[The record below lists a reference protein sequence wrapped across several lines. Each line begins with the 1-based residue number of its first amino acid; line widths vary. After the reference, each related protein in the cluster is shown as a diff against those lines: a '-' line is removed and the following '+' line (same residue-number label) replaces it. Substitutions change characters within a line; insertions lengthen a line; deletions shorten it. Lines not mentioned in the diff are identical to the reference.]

1 MYRESLDK
9 VMDSDNTKEISK
21 FGINIKITNK
31 GGLQELIKS
40 FKPNLNWQN
49 DLNNYYNNQF
59 NFKHHKDNYK
69 NISSLKNR
77 VFADYEW
84 NILFE
89 NWVKISEFFDVSMVD
104 NADNAKEKYK
114 NVIKCL
120 FKSFEEEW
128 KKKEKEKPANL
139 EKKGRNYPRPFAEI
153 NRIFV
158 GANRGILCPIV
169 DDKALID
176 LMNKLY
182 EAGYIEFEKKTL
194 KCSLEDGGW
203 IVRSAIVCSLF
214 KEIWSEIKG
223 ENDENNWETL
233 PWQCYIFFSRKQL
246 IKMLESNH
254 NIIFTGA
261 PGTGKTYS
269 AQQIAEF
276 YAGKDH
282 VKKIQF
288 HPSYDYTDLVEG
300 MRPCGNNSFSRF
312 DGSFKRFCKCA
323 ILGLPTNVSDKD
335 LKAKEKETAEPS
347 NDPYVFIIDEIN
359 RGEVSKI
366 FGEVFFCI
374 EESHRGKDDAMDTQ
388 YQNLVSEGDL
398 FYEGFYVPDNVY
410 LIGTMNDI
418 DRSVES
424 MDFAFRRRFAF
435 IEIEASSNMLDS
447 MNIDDS
453 VVIQGLK
460 TQMDA
465 LNKKI
470 IEPQYGLSTAY
481 QIGGAYFLKFEK
493 YFSSFNDEKSAYK
506 ALWENHL
513 KGTLFEYFRVL
524 PQEDRKKY
532 MTEME
537 KAFLGNYYEDKKQKA
552 AQEKKPTNT
561 PNNGGK

>member
-1 MYRESLDK
+1 
-9 VMDSDNTKEISK
+9 MDSKNTKEMSN
-21 FGINIKITNK
+21 FGINFKIKNIS
-31 GGLQELIKS
+31 GLQELIKS
-40 FKPNLNWQN
+40 LKPNLNWQN
-49 DLNNYYNNQF
+49 DLNNYYNNEF
-59 NFKHHKDNYK
+59 IFEHHRNNCKA
-69 NISSLKNR
+69 ISSLKNR

-84 NILFE
+84 DILEKEWDNI
-89 NWVKISEFFDVSMVD
+89 KDFFDVSNVD
-104 NADNAKEKYK
+104 NDAKSYYT
-114 NVIKCL
+114 NVINHL
-120 FKSFEEEW
+120 FKLFEEEW
-128 KKKEKEKPANL
+128 KRKKEKEKLAISNVQDR
-139 EKKGRNYPRPFAEI
+139 KYPRPFAEI
-153 NRIFV
+153 NRIFA
-158 GANRGILCPIV
+158 GANRSLLCPIV
-169 DDKALID
+169 DDKALKD
-176 LMNKLY
+176 LMSKLKD
-182 EAGYIEFEKKTL
+182 AGYIEFDKQIL
-194 KCSLEDGGW
+194 NCSLEEGGW

-214 KEIWSEIKG
+214 KEIWSKIKE

-233 PWQCYIFFSRKQL
+233 PWQCYLFFSKKQL

-254 NIIFTGA
+254 NIILTGA

-276 YAGKDH
+276 FAGKDH

-300 MRPCGNNSFSRF
+300 MRPCGNNSFSRV

-374 EESHRGKDDAMDTQ
+374 EESHRGKDEAMDTQ
-388 YQNLVSEGDL
+388 YQNLVPEGDL

-447 MNIDDS
+447 MDIDES
-453 VVIQGLK
+453 KVIENLK
-460 TQMDA
+460 NQMDA

-532 MTEME
+532 MTDME
-537 KAFLGNYYEDKKQKA
+537 RAFLGNFFEDKK
-552 AQEKKPTNT
+552 KKTPKEEPTNA
-561 PNNGGK
+561 PNNDGQ